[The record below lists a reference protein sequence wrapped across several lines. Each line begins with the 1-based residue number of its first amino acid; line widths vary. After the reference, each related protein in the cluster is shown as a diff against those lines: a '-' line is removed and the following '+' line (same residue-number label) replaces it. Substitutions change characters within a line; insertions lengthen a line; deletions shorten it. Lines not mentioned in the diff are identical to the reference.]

1 MLKVACSRERNNK
14 YGCSRPEAPQ
24 RVALG
29 CSKPLQR
36 IVQSRTAT
44 EDRGMKHLLNGV
56 AIAAALAIAAPA
68 AWAQAPMTPKSSAPK
83 AAAPAAAPT
92 AGAPTAPMA
101 SKQRHK
107 RGGKHYARRGRG
119 GPAMSMTDQLNRE
132 ELARIQSG
140 GAAMPPS
147 QGIPGQPSELRGIP
161 GAGQPSASEHPGQ
174 PR

>member
-1 MLKVACSRERNNK
+1 
-14 YGCSRPEAPQ
+14 
-24 RVALG
+24 
-29 CSKPLQR
+29 
-36 IVQSRTAT
+36 
-44 EDRGMKHLLNGV
+44 MKHLLNGV

-92 AGAPTAPMA
+92 AGAPAAPMA

-107 RGGKHYARRGRG
+107 RGPKRMARRGG
-119 GPAMSMTDQLNRE
+119 AVSMTDQLNRE

-140 GAAMPPS
+140 GAAPPM
-147 QGIPGQPSELRGIP
+147 GGVAGQPSQLRGIP
-161 GAGQPSASEHPGQ
+161 GAGQPSASEHPAM

>member
-1 MLKVACSRERNNK
+1 
-14 YGCSRPEAPQ
+14 
-24 RVALG
+24 
-29 CSKPLQR
+29 
-36 IVQSRTAT
+36 
-44 EDRGMKHLLNGV
+44 MKHLLNGV

-68 AWAQAPMTPKSSAPK
+68 WAQAPMTPAAKSAPK
-83 AAAPAAAPT
+83 AAAPAAAPA
-92 AGAPTAPMA
+92 AGAPVAPVA

-107 RGGKHYARRGRG
+107 RGGAKRMARRG

-140 GAAMPPS
+140 GGPAPA
-147 QGIPGQPSELRGIP
+147 GIAGQPSQLRGIP